1 MNINAII
8 QNNNVNKMKQEFI
21 QISELPKFDGKKV
34 KIRGWIHRQRAG
46 KQAAFIVLR
55 DSTGIIQCTFKADSK
70 DFKTASELLVES
82 SVYISG
88 TVAKDERAPGGYEI
102 KADSLE
108 TIQSAERYPI
118 TKDQSDEFLLDQ
130 RHLWI
135 RSQKMTA
142 ILKVRDTVAHA
153 IHDFYRQKGYFEF
166 DPPIFSPA
174 ACEGG
179 STLFEVKY
187 YQKKAY
193 LTQSWQLYAEAAIFA
208 LEKIYDFSPTFRAE
222 KSSTSRHLT
231 EFWMAEM
238 EAAWMKLDECTDV
251 AAELVSFICQRV
263 AEERPKELELLKGH
277 TPEELKKI
285 KTPFPKIK
293 YSEALEI
300 LKKDGM
306 DVPYGKDLR
315 TLEEKQLMTHY
326 DKPLIVTH
334 YPKEIMAFY
343 KPSDPKHPEEALCFD
358 MLAAGVGEI
367 VGGSERDTDIKA
379 MAEQLKKD
387 GEDVSRYDWYFD
399 LRKYGSVPHSGFGLG
414 VERVIQWICK
424 LDSIKDAIPFPRTME
439 RFSP

>member
-1 MNINAII
+1 MENL
-8 QNNNVNKMKQEFI
+8 I
-21 QISELPKFDGKKV
+21 QIEKIPEYEGKKV
-34 KIRGWIHRQRAG
+34 KVRGWIHRQRSG
-46 KQAAFIVLR
+46 KQMAFIVLR
-55 DSTGIIQCTFKADSK
+55 DSSGLVQCTFKSDSS
-70 DFKTASELLVES
+70 DFQKAAELLVES
-82 SVYISG
+82 SCIIEG
-88 TVAKDERAPGGYEI
+88 IVAQDERAPSGFEI
-102 KADSLE
+102 KAESIE
-108 TIQSAERYPI
+108 VIHSAERFPI
-118 TKDQSDEFLLDQ
+118 TKDQSTEFLLDQ
-130 RHLWI
+130 RHLWL

-142 ILKVRDTVAHA
+142 ILKIRDTVAHA
-153 IHDFYRQKGYFEF
+153 IHDFYRKEGYYEF

-187 YQKKAY
+187 YKRKAY
-193 LTQSWQLYAEAAIFA
+193 LTQSWQLYAEAAIFS

-251 AAELVSFICQRV
+251 AAELLSFICKRV
-263 AEERPKELELLKGH
+263 ADERPKELETLGGM
-277 TPEELKKI
+277 TPKELKKI

-293 YSEALEI
+293 YRKALEL

-306 DVPYGKDLR
+306 EIPWGKDLR

-326 DKPLIVTH
+326 EKPLIVTH

-343 KPSDPKHPEEALCFD
+343 KPSDPKQPDEALCFD
-358 MLAAGVGEI
+358 MLAHRVGEI
-367 VGGSERDTDIKA
+367 VGGSERDTDIKTLI
-379 MAEQLKKD
+379 ESLKQQ
-387 GEDVSRYDWYFD
+387 GEDPSSYKWYFD
-399 LRKYGSVPHSGFGLG
+399 LRKYGSVPHSGFGVG

-439 RFSP
+439 RTTP